1 MVFNISVSS
10 HYRFADFCLILIWTV
25 TYVKQ
30 VTNHHMFDMQDSS
43 LNYQMKEIIN
53 IIFLEFLCA
62 KYL

>member
-1 MVFNISVSS
+1 MVFNIIVSI
-10 HYRFADFCLILIWTV
+10 HYRFADFRLILLWTV

-53 IIFLEFLCA
+53 IIF
-62 KYL
+62 